1 MKWPFIS
8 RTAYDLLINERDR
21 MREQVDDLQDHVQR
35 ITRRQEGMT
44 ESPREAKRP
53 IEAIPPELEA
63 IIMRFG
69 SEQTRTD
76 MRNQARIS
84 RHRDARAWSEITAE
98 LEESLA

>member
-44 ESPREAKRP
+44 ESPREAKRS

-76 MRNQARIS
+76 MRNLERD
-84 RHRDARAWSEITAE
+84 HR
-98 LEESLA
+98 